1 MNMSRG
7 QLTEPKRAYA
17 VRDLAAIGM
26 KPTDIAN
33 ETSLPV
39 STITDIIIGRNGW
52 AERLKDPSWGKYRSA
67 RKRQLQAASL
77 ELSSRLLDHASL
89 NLEVTSPYQAV
100 GMYGIIRDKERLDAG
115 EATQNVELHTK
126 GEVVASEATL
136 AALMVSMG
144 IDATKAMG
152 YVAQPVESGLT
163 ESNIEDATSNI
174 PDAREAT
181 P

>member
-1 MNMSRG
+1 MSRG

-77 ELSSRLLDHASL
+77 ELSTRLLDHASL
-89 NLEVTSPYQAV
+89 NFKVTSPYQAV

-136 AALMVSMG
+136 AALMASMG
-144 IDATKAMG
+144 IDASKAMG
-152 YVAQPVESGLT
+152 YVAPPVRDGHSVPHNG
-163 ESNIEDATSNI
+163 DATSNTS
-174 PDAREAT
+174 DVREAT